1 LIAGREEGSRV
12 LTMENEDDE
21 KNVKLR
27 ILSDSESQSDDNRV
41 EADTGFE
48 SSDTHN
54 LSDER
59 VLFTCVHVADIECA
73 RRVIE

>member
-1 LIAGREEGSRV
+1 MEEGSRV

-21 KNVKLR
+21 KNVELG
-27 ILSDSESQSDDNRV
+27 IFSDGESQSDDNRV
-41 EADTGFE
+41 EADTELEG
-48 SSDTHN
+48 SDTHN

-59 VLFTCVHVADIECA
+59 ILFTCVHVADIECA